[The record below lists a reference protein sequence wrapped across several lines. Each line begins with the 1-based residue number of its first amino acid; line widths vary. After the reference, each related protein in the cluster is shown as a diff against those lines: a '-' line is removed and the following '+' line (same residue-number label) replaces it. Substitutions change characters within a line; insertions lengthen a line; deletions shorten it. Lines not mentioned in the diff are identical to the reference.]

1 MIHRAVSIKDRHPVP
16 ENAKNRSLCRL
27 IFYILWH
34 FTLVRIM
41 ASNPLYAII
50 WLILLLFIA
59 WPIASLLAIV
69 WIVLQVRKARTSH
82 RWSPPSI

>member
-1 MIHRAVSIKDRHPVP
+1 
-16 ENAKNRSLCRL
+16 
-27 IFYILWH
+27 
-34 FTLVRIM
+34 M

-69 WIVLQVRKARTSH
+69 WIVLQVRRTGVVIIGLPHPAFTVNDDS
-82 RWSPPSI
+82 SQLAVCLV

>member
-1 MIHRAVSIKDRHPVP
+1 
-16 ENAKNRSLCRL
+16 
-27 IFYILWH
+27 
-34 FTLVRIM
+34 M

-69 WIVLQVRKARTSH
+69 WIVLQVRSAGTSCH
-82 RWSPPSI
+82 WTYLPSNIQELLSMTTNNACMPGLVPMM